1 MSAKRVSTPCVSS
14 SYANEGEWAFVCKT
28 KENWRTKM
36 ALSSRAQRES
46 ISAYL
51 RSLGGHHQLTREQEY
66 ELSRRVHKGDE
77 EARRILAQSNLPF
90 VVAVARKF
98 ANRGARLD
106 DLVQEGNVGLMK
118 AIEHFDSKKQV
129 RFATY
134 AVWWIRA
141 YITRYLKDNRSQV
154 RGGEAE
160 RISMSDFSLD
170 TPVEEDADTTHLDRL
185 EDHAPT
191 PDLSFLRSERDSEV
205 SEALTRVKKRLGDLG
220 WDILQE
226 RLTQDKPRTLEELGQ
241 RWGVSRERV
250 RQVELRT
257 KNFLARYLS
266 AFNTD
271 EEAAASSALDQAA

>member
-1 MSAKRVSTPCVSS
+1 MMAFKAR
-14 SYANEGEWAFVCKT
+14 NEGEG
-28 KENWRTKM
+28 
-36 ALSSRAQRES
+36 
-46 ISAYL
+46 ISHYL
-51 RSLGGHHQLTREQEY
+51 RTLGGHRQLTREDEY
-66 ELSRRVHKGDE
+66 ELSARAHKGDAD
-77 EARRILAQSNLPF
+77 ARRILAECNLPF

-98 ANRGARLD
+98 QNRGARLD

-118 AIEHFDSKKQV
+118 AIEHFDPKKNV

-160 RISMSDFSLD
+160 RGAMSDFSLD
-170 TPVEEDADTTHLDRL
+170 ANVDEEGEMTYLDRL
-185 EDHAPT
+185 EDSGPP
-191 PDLSFLRSERDSEV
+191 PDEKFISTERNSDV
-205 SEALTRVKKRLGDLG
+205 QEALSKVRKRIGDLG

-250 RQVELRT
+250 RQVELKT
-257 KNFLARYLS
+257 KNFLARYLA
-266 AFNTD
+266 AFNSDT
-271 EEAAASSALDQAA
+271 E